1 MRVPFLQAAF
11 AIEIPIVCVLL
22 KESENGS
29 SSLRDIRTGLGTT
42 ISVSLSCDVI
52 DDDSSLI
59 DGDEDDLCC
68 SPDREPSLKASR
80 IKITMLL
87 WLLSCPCAAGLSVFG
102 QGRGFFLLYPGYRYQ
117 GLGSIT
123 KMVENFRP
131 AGPKRQRNPD

>member
-1 MRVPFLQAAF
+1 MQAAF
-11 AIEIPIVCVLL
+11 AIEIPIGCVLL

-29 SSLRDIRTGLGTT
+29 SRLRDIRTGGSGPL
-42 ISVSLSCDVI
+42 SLSLSCDVI
-52 DDDSSLI
+52 DDDSNLI

-102 QGRGFFLLYPGYRYQ
+102 QGRVGFFFFFC
-117 GLGSIT
+117 I
-123 KMVENFRP
+123 P
-131 AGPKRQRNPD
+131 ATGTRDSDP